1 MLDFGACGLRVLY
14 ENESRC
20 DECPL
25 PDVVDGV
32 VGHGFDQGQR
42 LLGTCSGTSYAQS
55 HGSAVPANETLG
67 VEYYFKARSRKSN
80 RNCGTFVSLTW
91 LQLRNSDKTGN
102 LYTPFCFDIVIIQF
116 RQQIRMVGNDRYV
129 LNCQICAIVCNSEI
143 C

>member
-20 DECPL
+20 DERPL

-55 HGSAVPANETLG
+55 HGSTVPANETLG
-67 VEYYFKARSRKSN
+67 VELRTILRKARSIKSK
-80 RNCGTFVSLTW
+80 RNW
-91 LQLRNSDKTGN
+91 H
-102 LYTPFCFDIVIIQF
+102 
-116 RQQIRMVGNDRYV
+116 
-129 LNCQICAIVCNSEI
+129 VCLI
-143 C
+143 DLVTTT